1 MSQYSSKLIILLS
14 KQQILHEK
22 NACLFNT
29 NSKNQ
34 LMKSSVVNSYA
45 VLRMSNLSVD
55 NLDTVLRFT
64 KQHIYLPSAYQ

>member
-22 NACLFNT
+22 NACLFN
-29 NSKNQ
+29 SKNQ
-34 LMKSSVVNSYA
+34 LMKSSVVNGYA